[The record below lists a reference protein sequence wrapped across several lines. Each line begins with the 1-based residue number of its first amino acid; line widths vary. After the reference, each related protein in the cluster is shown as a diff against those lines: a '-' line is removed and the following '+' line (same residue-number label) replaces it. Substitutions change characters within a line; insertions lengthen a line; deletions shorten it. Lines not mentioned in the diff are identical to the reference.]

1 MIMQTNSTLNR
12 LLTRLNSLNL
22 RGLMNC
28 SISNTSFFSKFQ
40 IKQSLIIA
48 VPVIVTAVLCY
59 QLPLQNNADIQAI
72 SSSLTEISVISPS
85 EEPPVSDVSVN
96 ALKVNE
102 SHYETE
108 IVANVDAKT
117 ADPLLKKT
125 PHNILNKFKYTK
137 EMNNKDV
144 QKFMK
149 EYKVSNKTLPH
160 KTKDANPHFRYIVDQ
175 LEKKK
180 MPLEL
185 ALLPVVESNYK
196 ANAISCKGAAGIW
209 QIMPKT
215 GKSLGLKRKGSY
227 DGRRDIKA
235 STKAALNYLE
245 YLHDKFD
252 QDWMLALAAYN
263 AGEGTVSKAIKKE
276 YQAWQANFILA
287 FKATYRN

>member
-1 MIMQTNSTLNR
+1 MNCSTLNA
-12 LLTRLNSLNL
+12 
-22 RGLMNC
+22 
-28 SISNTSFFSKFQ
+28 SFFSKLNA
-40 IKQSLIIA
+40 KQSIIIA
-48 VPVIVTAVLCY
+48 VPVIVAVLCY
-59 QLPLQNNADIQAI
+59 QIYLQNNPKIQAI
-72 SSSLTEISVISPS
+72 SLSSTEISVINPS
-85 EEPPVSDVSVN
+85 EEPPVSEVSVN

-102 SHYETE
+102 ANYETE

-117 ADPLLKKT
+117 VDPLLKKT
-125 PHNILNKFKYTK
+125 PHSILNKFKYTK

-160 KTKDANPHFRYIVDQ
+160 RTKDANPHFRYIVDQ

-196 ANAISCKGAAGIW
+196 PNAVSCKGAAGIW

-227 DGRRDIKA
+227 DGRKDIKA

-245 YLHDKFD
+245 YLHEKFNN
-252 QDWMLALAAYN
+252 DWMLALAAYN
-263 AGEGTVSKAIKKE
+263 AGEGTVSKAIKKNIKHGKPTSFWHLKLPTE
-276 YQAWQANFILA
+276 TKNYVPKFIA
-287 FKATYRN
+287 IARVAKAI